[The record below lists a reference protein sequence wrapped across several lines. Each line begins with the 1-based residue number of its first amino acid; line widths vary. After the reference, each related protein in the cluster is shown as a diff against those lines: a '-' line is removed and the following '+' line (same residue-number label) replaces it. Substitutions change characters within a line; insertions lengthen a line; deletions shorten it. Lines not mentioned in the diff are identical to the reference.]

1 LNGVVFVLDGV
12 LFGASDTRFL
22 MKAMLAGAFGIFI
35 PISWLSL
42 QFGWDLIGVWV
53 GFTLFML
60 WRLATN
66 LTRFLG
72 RRWYLRAGR

>member
-1 LNGVVFVLDGV
+1 MVFVLDGV

-22 MKAMLAGAFGIFI
+22 MKAMLAGAVCIFI

-42 QFGWDLIGVWV
+42 RLGWDLTGVWV

-66 LTRFLG
+66 LTRFIG
-72 RRWYLRAGR
+72 RRWYLRTAR